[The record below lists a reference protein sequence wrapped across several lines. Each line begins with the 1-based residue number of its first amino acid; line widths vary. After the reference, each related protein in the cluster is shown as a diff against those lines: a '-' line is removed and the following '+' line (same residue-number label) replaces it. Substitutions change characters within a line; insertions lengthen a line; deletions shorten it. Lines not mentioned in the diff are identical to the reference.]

1 MIRRIIFQ
9 SKVVIILLFEFQK
22 VKVVLD
28 QHLLKGFMDESKLVS
43 LLYNFLYEKKRNGFT
58 VCDSFFINKSMK

>member
-43 LLYNFLYEKKRNGFT
+43 LLYNFLYKKKEEWIY
-58 VCDSFFINKSMK
+58 CL

>member
-1 MIRRIIFQ
+1 MIHRIIFQ

-22 VKVVLD
+22 GKVVLD

-43 LLYNFLYEKKRNGFT
+43 LLYNFLYKKKEEWT
-58 VCDSFFINKSMK
+58 YCL